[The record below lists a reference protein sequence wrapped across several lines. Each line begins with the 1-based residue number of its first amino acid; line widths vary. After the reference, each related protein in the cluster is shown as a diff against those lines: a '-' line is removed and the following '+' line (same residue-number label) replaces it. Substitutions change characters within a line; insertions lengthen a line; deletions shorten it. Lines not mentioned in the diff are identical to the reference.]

1 MHMHYRDIV
10 RSSIEESAVY
20 NNSDKAAKQAPATPP
35 NPTRTPEAAPLPA
48 LTGAVVVVPGPVETV
63 VVAPVPLVLAAE
75 EEDVAEEFD
84 EVE

>member
-1 MHMHYRDIV
+1 MFY
-10 RSSIEESAVY
+10 SKSA
-20 NNSDKAAKQAPATPP
+20 KAAKQAPATEP
-35 NPTRTPEAAPLPA
+35 NPTRTPEIAPLPA
-48 LTGAVVVVPGPVETV
+48 RTGAVVVVPGPVETV